1 LEQYCQAVYKR
12 PVQRQFGGLVNA
24 KKHLDLKVEALRLE
38 NEKLI
43 AKVKVL
49 REEGIKISLIIGFDI
64 THGRKIVQAFVKDL
78 EAKISES
85 NKVTDASLRT
95 MKHHLLS
102 IAEQALKSMQTLDT
116 NTKQQMD
123 LFQKIG
129 ATAEFSPLIKAA
141 RGQYVDLEELKGS
154 VIRAMGI
161 MHSKL
166 NFMLN
171 SGTKDTLQKAIESLE
186 SEILVS

>member
-1 LEQYCQAVYKR
+1 
-12 PVQRQFGGLVNA
+12 
-24 KKHLDLKVEALRLE
+24 
-38 NEKLI
+38 
-43 AKVKVL
+43 
-49 REEGIKISLIIGFDI
+49 
-64 THGRKIVQAFVKDL
+64 
-78 EAKISES
+78 
-85 NKVTDASLRT
+85 
-95 MKHHLLS
+95 MS
-102 IAEQALKSMQTLDT
+102 IAEQAVKNIQTLDT

-166 NFMLN
+166 NYMLN
-171 SGTKDTLQKAIESLE
+171 NGTNDALQKAIESLE
-186 SEILVS
+186 SEILVP